1 MFAEWRS
8 IPSSQSR
15 NRPPLSG
22 RPNLRL
28 WMQFSAP
35 RPAGA
40 EIEREPVNVWLTGTG
55 GALILILILHLLV
68 LVLVKRRVGVE

>member
-1 MFAEWRS
+1 
-8 IPSSQSR
+8 
-15 NRPPLSG
+15 
-22 RPNLRL
+22 
-28 WMQFSAP
+28 MQFSAP